1 MSKVSVDT
9 SQPSPYI
16 ESDSRLHTIKR
27 KLTYAFAIKMIK
39 KYADVSNFNSL
50 LEIGT
55 GSGFFLLSCKSEF
68 PEVSLSGIE
77 YDKRLLSVT
86 RRRAPFSNCI
96 EGNAENFDLYPNKYD
111 VIVSFQVI
119 EHLYNPEAMLSQVE
133 SHLNTGGI
141 FIVTTPNLDGYGAK
155 IMKEKWHGYRKDH
168 VSLKGAKEWED
179 LITSNGFEMKFSGS
193 TFFSG
198 IPLMNKLPLAPIN
211 WFFLVFFGAFRWKK
225 GESFVGVFKKNK

>member
-16 ESDSRLHTIKR
+16 ESDSRLHMIKR

-39 KYADVSNFNSL
+39 KYADVRNFNSL

-55 GSGFFLLSCKSEF
+55 GSGFFMLSCKGEF
-68 PEVSLSGIE
+68 PKVSLSGIE
-77 YDKRLLSVT
+77 YDERLLSIT
-86 RRRAPFSNCI
+86 RKRAPFANCI
-96 EGNAENFDLYPNKYD
+96 QGNAENFDLHPNKYD

-141 FIVTTPNLDGYGAK
+141 FIVTTPNLDGMGAK
-155 IMKEKWHGYRKDH
+155 IMKEKWHGYREDH

-179 LITSNGFEMKFSGS
+179 LITNNGFEVKFSGS
-193 TFFSG
+193 TFFTG
-198 IPLMNKLPLAPIN
+198 IPLMNKLPLGLIN

-225 GESFVGVFKKNK
+225 GESFVGVFKKK